1 MNETGPG
8 TVCIKAPIHDPVKE
22 THKDMGTRK
31 IVTIGDDT
39 LRKICRKQEK
49 FDLRLSILLKD
60 MADTMYKAEG
70 VGLAAPQ
77 VGILRRIAV
86 VDVSEDHSELVEL
99 INPEIIEEEGTQTG
113 REGCLSVPGRQGVV
127 TRPMKIKVRFQN
139 RKGEWM
145 EMETEGFE
153 ARAVCHE
160 VDHLDGKLYV
170 DVMDREL
177 TEEEIEGH
185 IPEDDA
191 Q

>member
-1 MNETGPG
+1 
-8 TVCIKAPIHDPVKE
+8 
-22 THKDMGTRK
+22 MGTRK

-39 LRKICRKQEK
+39 LKKICRPQEK

-77 VGILRRIAV
+77 VGILRRVAV
-86 VDVSEDHSELVEL
+86 VDVSEDHSGLLELV
-99 INPEIIEEEGTQTG
+99 NPEIVEREGSQTG
-113 REGCLSVPGRQGVV
+113 REGCLSVPGRQGIV
-127 TRPMKIKVRFQN
+127 TRPMKVKVNFQN

-145 EMETEGFE
+145 ELETEGFE

-160 VDHLDGKLYV
+160 LDHLDGRLYV
-170 DVMDREL
+170 DIMDREL
-177 TEEEIEGH
+177 TPEEIEGH
-185 IPEDDA
+185 IPEDDI

>member
-1 MNETGPG
+1 
-8 TVCIKAPIHDPVKE
+8 
-22 THKDMGTRK
+22 MGIRK

-39 LRKICRKQEK
+39 LRKHCKPQEK
-49 FDLRLSILLKD
+49 FDRKLAALLQD
-60 MADTMYKAEG
+60 MAETMYRAEG

-86 VDVSEDHSELVEL
+86 IDITEDHSGLLELV
-99 INPEIIEEEGTQTG
+99 NPEIIGREGCQTG
-113 REGCLSVPGRQGVV
+113 REGCLSLPGRQGIV
-127 TRPMKIKVRFQN
+127 TRPMKVKVRYQDRN
-139 RKGEWM
+139 GDAY

-160 VDHLDGKLYV
+160 LDHLDGTLYI

-177 TEEEIEGH
+177 SEEEIKGH

>member
-1 MNETGPG
+1 
-8 TVCIKAPIHDPVKE
+8 
-22 THKDMGTRK
+22 MGIRS
-31 IVTIGDDT
+31 IVRIGDET
-39 LRKICRKQEK
+39 LRKVCRKQEK
-49 FDLRLSILLKD
+49 FDLRLAVLLKD
-60 MADTMYKAEG
+60 MAETMYKAEG

-86 VDVSEDHSELVEL
+86 IDITEDHSGLLEMV
-99 INPEIIEEEGTQTG
+99 NPEIIEQEGTQTG

-127 TRPMKIKVRFQN
+127 TRPMKVKVRFQN
-139 RKGEWM
+139 RKGQWM
-145 EMETEGFE
+145 ELETEGFE

-160 VDHLDGKLYV
+160 LDHLDGRLYV

-185 IPEDDA
+185 IPEDDL